1 MTVHA
6 REGTMAKA
14 EGKTRREFLSAG
26 ASGMAGAAL
35 FAACSRPRDTGEGA
49 PEAGLLVARTLGRT
63 GLKVPIVS
71 IGSAYEPSLV
81 SAALDAGLT
90 YVHTSGS
97 YADQNH
103 ERMLNRVFRGR
114 PRDTFL
120 IGSSPDFP
128 EYRVLGGGLSE
139 DLGTRSDASTIA
151 PFCEGSLQRLGVAHL
166 DIYFLA
172 SISEPATVL
181 HEPYLKAYD
190 ALKRAGKIRFA
201 GIATHRNEPADIR
214 AAAKSGVWD
223 VVLTAFNFRQT
234 HREDV
239 RAAIHEAADAGL
251 GIIAMK
257 TQAGVYW
264 DSRRQQKINMKAA
277 LRWVLRDEHV
287 HSSVPAFSNHD
298 ELEEDLAVAR
308 DPALGPDE
316 ERDLRLGEQAG
327 LAGLYCQQ
335 CGACVPQCARG
346 VAVPTL
352 MRAYMYAAGHGRPGH
367 AGHVLRAWAP
377 SDIHCTTCAE
387 CPVRCALGFDVRARA
402 IEMARLLE
410 A

>member
-201 GIATHRNEPADIR
+201 GIATHRNEPAVIR

-239 RAAIHEAADAGL
+239 RAAIREAADAGL